1 MPELSL
7 SSLDAVNQIGIALL
21 LAYLNLERYRY
32 RKNPLELLKNT
43 IASSVNDIKSYDDY
57 KKLDALSSNLELIN
71 SKFSFKKIKELPT
84 HWGNKILVV
93 YFSSNFDRY
102 LTILFY
108 ILLAFSLVIA
118 TNYYPDTYKWL
129 NQYLIKVF
137 YATIFFS
144 SFPLLNI
151 AFGTLMKKSL
161 LDLAK
166 EHVDELNKTIG
177 IIKQANQEAIEKTS
191 LDNLT
196 DKPK

>member
-1 MPELSL
+1 MPEFSL

-129 NQYLIKVF
+129 NQYLTKVF

-151 AFGTLMKKSL
+151 AFGTLMKKCL

-166 EHVDELNKTIG
+166 KHVDELNKTIG